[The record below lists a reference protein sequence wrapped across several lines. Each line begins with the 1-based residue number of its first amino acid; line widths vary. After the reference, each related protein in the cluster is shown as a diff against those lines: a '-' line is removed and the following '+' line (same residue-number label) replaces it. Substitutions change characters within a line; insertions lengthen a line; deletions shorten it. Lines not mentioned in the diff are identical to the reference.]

1 MYAMLDYDKKT
12 VIACIPPTVDL
23 TLTEIKEEVNG
34 RILIKVTLE
43 NGPAYIPGEYIN
55 GKFYSTKEL
64 ING

>member
-43 NGPAYIPGEYIN
+43 NIKSMFLKVNKEIN
-55 GKFYSTKEL
+55 VNF
-64 ING
+64 